1 MAKNPIVRLPKPI
14 ARGFSVLNRAMITA
28 SRGRLGSSFRKA
40 PVILLTTTGRKTGK
54 PRTWPLVGLAIAP
67 REGSQGS
74 GASDGSGATAGGWVV
89 VASNGGHDAHPA
101 WYLNL
106 MADPAAT
113 VEVRGRSV
121 DVRAREVDGAER
133 SALWGAFVDL
143 YSGYAD
149 YEEATDRTIPV
160 LVLESVT

>member
-67 REGSQGS
+67 REGS
-74 GASDGSGATAGGWVV
+74 DGSGATAGGWAV

-113 VEVRGRSV
+113 VEVRGRTV
-121 DVRAREVDGAER
+121 GVRAREVDGAER
-133 SALWGAFVDL
+133 SALWSAFVEL

-149 YEEATDRTIPV
+149 YEEATDRRIPV
-160 LVLESVT
+160 LVLESVA